1 MDERTRRNFLENF
14 SENQHTEEEHK
25 LFIKWLESL
34 PEEEIEAVLDEYGQ
48 FFKDFPDHKPV
59 QHPGLLREIEA
70 KLDAMDTEGSQYNPV
85 RIRRFSLKRVL
96 AMASAI
102 LLFITIGIYIRKTS
116 DKQLNTKNA
125 TYFNKISPGGN
136 NAVLT
141 LANGSKII
149 LTKAKNGVLVSQ
161 ANITVDKTADG
172 KLVYNASGKK
182 GEAASG
188 GQPEYNTIST
198 PNGGQYQVVLPD
210 GTRVWLNAA
219 SSLKFPVVFTGKERN
234 VELSGEGYFEVAKN
248 KAMPFKV
255 AINHSVVEVL
265 GTHFNIMGYADEKS
279 TNTTLLEGSVK
290 ITSGK
295 EQKLIVPGEQA
306 RVNGEIEVAKVNAM
320 QAVEWK
326 NGNFNF
332 SHENIETIMRKV
344 ARWYNVSVQYQGNIT
359 NEGFVGTVPR
369 SENITE
375 VLNALELTGLVHF
388 KIIERRVIVM
398 P

>member
-1 MDERTRRNFLENF
+1 MDEIARNNFLKKF
-14 SENQHTEEEHK
+14 SENRHTEQEHK

-34 PEEEIEAVLDEYGQ
+34 PDEEVEILLEQYGD
-48 FFKDFPDHKPV
+48 FFKDLPDQESANHSE
-59 QHPGLLREIEA
+59 LLAKIEA
-70 KLDAMDTEGSQYNPV
+70 QINAEQNDDSQYHT
-85 RIRRFSLKRVL
+85 IRPKTPFRKLIAV
-96 AMASAI
+96 AAAI
-102 LLFITIGIYIRKTS
+102 LLLISIGIVFRNNLIKEQTIAN
-116 DKQLNTKNA
+116 NT
-125 TYFNKISPGGN
+125 NKIIPGGN
-136 NAVLT
+136 KAILT
-141 LANGSKII
+141 LANGSQIV
-149 LTKAKNGVLVSQ
+149 LESAKKGVL
-161 ANITVDKTADG
+161 ANQQNIIVNKTADG
-172 KLVYNASGKK
+172 KLVYDASQKQQDNAELQSG
-182 GEAASG
+182 
-188 GQPEYNTIST
+188 YNTIST

-219 SSLKFPVVFTGKERN
+219 SSLKFPVAFTGKERN

-248 KAMPFKV
+248 RAMPFRV
-255 AINHSVVEVL
+255 TVNHSTVEVL

-290 ITSGK
+290 IISGNN
-295 EQKLIVPGEQA
+295 QKLIVPGEQA
-306 RVNGEIEVAKVNAM
+306 RVNGAIEVAKVNAA

-344 ARWYNVSVQYQGNIT
+344 ARWYNVSVQYQGAIT

>member
-1 MDERTRRNFLENF
+1 MDEKARNNFLKKF
-14 SENQHTEEEHK
+14 SENQHTEQEHE
-25 LFIKWLESL
+25 LFIKWLKSL
-34 PEEEIEAVLDEYGQ
+34 PDEEVEILLEQYGD
-48 FFKDFPDHKPV
+48 FFKDLPDQESANHSE
-59 QHPGLLREIEA
+59 LLAKIEA
-70 KLDAMDTEGSQYNPV
+70 QINAAETEEASDHIIRPKTPFKKLIAV
-85 RIRRFSLKRVL
+85 
-96 AMASAI
+96 AAAI
-102 LLFITIGIYIRKTS
+102 LLLISIGIVFRNNLVKEQTIA
-116 DKQLNTKNA
+116 NNI
-125 TYFNKISPGGN
+125 NKITPGGN
-136 NAVLT
+136 KAILT
-141 LANGSKII
+141 LANGSQIV
-149 LTKAKNGVLVSQ
+149 LESAKKGVL
-161 ANITVDKTADG
+161 ANQQNIIVNKTADG
-172 KLVYNASGKK
+172 KLVYDASQKQQDNAGLQSG
-182 GEAASG
+182 
-188 GQPEYNTIST
+188 YNTIST

-219 SSLKFPVVFTGKERN
+219 SSLKFPVAFTAKERN
-234 VELSGEGYFEVAKN
+234 VELTGEGYFEVAKN
-248 KAMPFKV
+248 KAMPFRV
-255 AINHSVVEVL
+255 TVNHSTVEVL

-290 ITSGK
+290 IISGNN
-295 EQKLIVPGEQA
+295 QKLIVPGEQA
-306 RVNGEIEVAKVNAM
+306 RVNGEIEVAKVNAA

-344 ARWYNVSVQYQGNIT
+344 ARWYNVSVQYQGAIT

>member
-1 MDERTRRNFLENF
+1 MDEKARNNFLEKF
-14 SENQHTEEEHK
+14 SENRHTEQEHK

-34 PEEEIEAVLDEYGQ
+34 PDEEVAALLEQYGDFFKNLPDHEPVNHPELLAKIEARLDEMENEDAQYHSIQ
-48 FFKDFPDHKPV
+48 PKTTFK
-59 QHPGLLREIEA
+59 
-70 KLDAMDTEGSQYNPV
+70 KLIA
-85 RIRRFSLKRVL
+85 I
-96 AMASAI
+96 AASI
-102 LLFITIGIYIRKTS
+102 LLLITAGIVFRNSLIKEQTVAS
-116 DKQLNTKNA
+116 NA
-125 TYFNKISPGGN
+125 KVNKIIPGGN
-136 NAVLT
+136 KAILT
-141 LANGSKII
+141 LANGSQIV
-149 LTKAKNGVLVSQ
+149 LESAKNGVL
-161 ANITVDKTADG
+161 ANQQNSIVNKTADG
-172 KLVYNASGKK
+172 KLVYDASQKQQRGT
-182 GEAASG
+182 EVSG
-188 GQPEYNTIST
+188 YNTIST

-210 GTRVWLNAA
+210 GTMVWLNAA
-219 SSLKFPVVFTGKERN
+219 SSLKFPVAFTGKERN
-234 VELSGEGYFEVAKN
+234 VELTGEGYFEVAKN
-248 KAMPFKV
+248 KAMPFRV
-255 AINHSVVEVL
+255 TVNHSTVEVL

-290 ITSGK
+290 IISGNN
-295 EQKLIVPGEQA
+295 QKLIVPGEQA
-306 RVNGEIEVAKVNAM
+306 RVNGAIEVAKVNAA

-344 ARWYNVSVQYQGNIT
+344 ARWYNVSVQYQGAIT

>member
-1 MDERTRRNFLENF
+1 MDEIARNNFLKKF
-14 SENQHTEEEHK
+14 SENRHTEQEHK

-34 PEEEIEAVLDEYGQ
+34 PDEEVDALLEQYGDFFKNLPDQESANHPELLAKIEAQ
-48 FFKDFPDHKPV
+48 
-59 QHPGLLREIEA
+59 
-70 KLDAMDTEGSQYNPV
+70 LDAAENDDSQYHS
-85 RIRRFSLKRVL
+85 IRPKTQFKKLI
-96 AMASAI
+96 AIAASI
-102 LLFITIGIYIRKTS
+102 LLLITVGIVFRNSLIKEQTIAN
-116 DKQLNTKNA
+116 NTKV
-125 TYFNKISPGGN
+125 NKITPGGN
-136 NAVLT
+136 KAVLT
-141 LANGSKII
+141 LADGSQIV
-149 LTKAKNGVLVSQ
+149 LESAKRGVL
-161 ANITVDKTADG
+161 ANQQNSIVNKAADG
-172 KLVYNASGKK
+172 KLVYDASKK
-182 GEAASG
+182 QQDNKQLQYS
-188 GQPEYNTIST
+188 YNTIST

-210 GTRVWLNAA
+210 GTMVWLNAA
-219 SSLKFPVVFTGKERN
+219 SSLKFPVAFTGKERN

-248 KAMPFKV
+248 KAMPFRV
-255 AINHSVVEVL
+255 TVNHSTVEVL

-290 ITSGK
+290 IISGNK
-295 EQKLIVPGEQA
+295 QKLIVPGEQA
-306 RVNGEIEVAKVNAM
+306 RVNGEIEVAKVNAT

-344 ARWYNVSVQYQGNIT
+344 ARWYNVTVQYQGTIT

>member
-1 MDERTRRNFLENF
+1 MDEKARNNFLKKF
-14 SENQHTEEEHK
+14 SENLHTEQEHE
-25 LFIKWLESL
+25 LFIKWLKSL
-34 PEEEIEAVLDEYGQ
+34 PEKEVEVLLEQYGD
-48 FFKDFPDHKPV
+48 FFKDLPNHEPAN
-59 QHPGLLREIEA
+59 HPELLAKIEA
-70 KLDAMDTEGSQYNPV
+70 QLDAEENEDASYHS
-85 RIRRFSLKRVL
+85 IRPKTPFRKLIAV
-96 AMASAI
+96 AAAI
-102 LLFITIGIYIRKTS
+102 LLFIAVGIVFRNNLVKEQTIAN
-116 DKQLNTKNA
+116 NT
-125 TYFNKISPGGN
+125 NKIIPGGN
-136 NAVLT
+136 KAVLT
-141 LANGSKII
+141 LANGSQIM
-149 LTKAKNGVLVSQ
+149 LESAKRGVL
-161 ANITVDKTADG
+161 ANQQNIIINKTADG
-172 KLVYNASGKK
+172 KLVYDASQKQKDNTELQLG
-182 GEAASG
+182 
-188 GQPEYNTIST
+188 YNTIST

-219 SSLKFPVVFTGKERN
+219 SSLKFPVAFTGKERN

-248 KAMPFKV
+248 KAMPFRV
-255 AINHSVVEVL
+255 TVNHSTVEVL

-290 ITSGK
+290 IISGNN
-295 EQKLIVPGEQA
+295 QKLIVPGEQA
-306 RVNGEIEVAKVNAM
+306 RVNGEIEVAKVNVA

-344 ARWYNVSVQYQGNIT
+344 ARWYNVSVQYQGAMT

>member
-1 MDERTRRNFLENF
+1 MDEIARNNFLKKF
-14 SENQHTEEEHK
+14 SENRHTEQEHK
-25 LFIKWLESL
+25 AFIKWLESL
-34 PEEEIEAVLDEYGQ
+34 PDEEVDALLEQYGDFFKNLPDQETANHPELLAKIEAQ
-48 FFKDFPDHKPV
+48 
-59 QHPGLLREIEA
+59 
-70 KLDAMDTEGSQYNPV
+70 LDAAENEESQYHS
-85 RIRRFSLKRVL
+85 IRPKTQFKKLI
-96 AMASAI
+96 AIAASI
-102 LLFITIGIYIRKTS
+102 LLLITVGIVFRNSLIKEQTIAN
-116 DKQLNTKNA
+116 NTKV
-125 TYFNKISPGGN
+125 NKITPGGN
-136 NAVLT
+136 KAVLT
-141 LANGSKII
+141 LADGSQIV
-149 LTKAKNGVLVSQ
+149 LESAKKGVL
-161 ANITVDKTADG
+161 ANQQNSIVNKTADG
-172 KLVYNASGKK
+172 KLVYDASKK
-182 GEAASG
+182 QQDNKQLQYG
-188 GQPEYNTIST
+188 YNTIST

-210 GTRVWLNAA
+210 GTVVWLNAA
-219 SSLKFPVVFTGKERN
+219 SSLKFPVAFTGKERN

-248 KAMPFKV
+248 KVMPFRV
-255 AINHSVVEVL
+255 TVNHSTVEVL

-290 ITSGK
+290 IISSNK
-295 EQKLIVPGEQA
+295 QKLIVPGEQA
-306 RVNGEIEVAKVNAM
+306 RVNGEIEVAKVNAT

-344 ARWYNVSVQYQGNIT
+344 ARWYNVTVQYQGTIT

>member
-1 MDERTRRNFLENF
+1 MDEIARNNFLKKF
-14 SENQHTEEEHK
+14 SENRHTEQEHK

-34 PEEEIEAVLDEYGQ
+34 PDEEVEILLEQYGD
-48 FFKDFPDHKPV
+48 FFKDLPDQESANHSE
-59 QHPGLLREIEA
+59 LLAKIEA
-70 KLDAMDTEGSQYNPV
+70 QIDAAETEDASDHIIRPKTPFKKLIAV
-85 RIRRFSLKRVL
+85 
-96 AMASAI
+96 AAAI
-102 LLFITIGIYIRKTS
+102 LLLITIGIVFRNNLIKEQTIAN
-116 DKQLNTKNA
+116 NT
-125 TYFNKISPGGN
+125 NKIIPGGN
-136 NAVLT
+136 KAILT
-141 LANGSKII
+141 LANGSQIV
-149 LTKAKNGVLVSQ
+149 LESAKKGVL
-161 ANITVDKTADG
+161 ANQQNIIVNKTADG
-172 KLVYNASGKK
+172 KLVYDASQKQQDNAELQSG
-182 GEAASG
+182 
-188 GQPEYNTIST
+188 YNTIST

-219 SSLKFPVVFTGKERN
+219 SSLKFPVAFTGKERN

-248 KAMPFKV
+248 RAMPFRV
-255 AINHSVVEVL
+255 TVNHSTVEVL

-290 ITSGK
+290 IISGNN
-295 EQKLIVPGEQA
+295 QKLIVPGEQA
-306 RVNGEIEVAKVNAM
+306 RVNGAIEVAKVNAA

-344 ARWYNVSVQYQGNIT
+344 ARWYNVSVQYQGAIT